1 MAIGVYDTVKQ
12 LLDGEFKWDTTTIY
26 GLNEV
31 AVGISHTTKN
41 LVPQYILDYVN
52 KEADK
57 LKSREIKAP
66 KNKQEYD

>member
-12 LLDGEFKWDTTTIY
+12 LLDGEFKGGTTTKY
-26 GLNEV
+26 GLNEG
-31 AVGISHTTKN
+31 AAGIHHTTKN